1 MDNLIP
7 LIDISHNEWKL
18 PSNDGLSDYIFKFR
32 LLPNEWFRENLK
44 YITYESIKIGKLKL
58 STLYRYNYSIQTFFQ
73 FLNEEGYRVNNFSEL
88 DFEAIE
94 RYIHFLL
101 NNVKGSSTRTVNIAA
116 LKFYI
121 EFGQIFEL
129 QGFPNTDLFD
139 GTEYRALQTE
149 DTLKSMLL
157 ADNEIEKID
166 AALED
171 MANHL
176 KVLHFNEQTLWA
188 LITIIRNTGIRLSE
202 ALMLKEDCLSKD
214 IMKKNLLEV
223 ISEKNET
230 ERFIPVNIKVVKAIN
245 YLINETESIRAQLG
259 TSKLFYNLTPRKKIY
274 EPMLQVTA
282 RNNLKRLFV
291 KKYNITQGN
300 GEYLNIYYHTFRHQ
314 VGTEL
319 INNGMSPTEVM
330 QYLGHESMHSTR
342 LYAKIRNDRLTAE
355 YKKLGFIGVVKPSI
369 STIKDQ
375 EGKNLSTEKKFVI
388 QLPDGACSKPL
399 EKKVANCKQP
409 NACLFCPKF
418 ITTPEYLEVHKDHL
432 ERLRADKL
440 RYMGEDLFGNEYVLN
455 QTEKT
460 LEDIIGR
467 LESLKGG
474 E

>member
-1 MDNLIP
+1 MNNLIP
-7 LIDISHNEWKL
+7 IIDRAQDEWKF
-18 PSNDGLSDYIFKFR
+18 PANDDLSDYVFHFSF
-32 LLPNEWFRENLK
+32 LPNDWFK
-44 YITYESIKIGKLKL
+44 VSIKHITIELIKVGRLKI
-58 STLYRYNYSIQTFFQ
+58 STLHRYNYALKKFFS
-73 FLNEEGYRVNNFSEL
+73 FLDNKEYKLDDFSKIDRNIIEEFVN
-88 DFEAIE
+88 
-94 RYIHFLL
+94 FLL
-101 NNVKGSSTRTVNIAA
+101 NNYKSPATRQLAMTA
-116 LKFYI
+116 LKQFL

-129 QGFPNTDLFD
+129 EGFPKTDLFD

-149 DTLKSMLL
+149 DTLKSKLL

-166 AALED
+166 AALDD

-176 KVLHFNEQTLWA
+176 KDLHFNEQALWA

-245 YLINETESIRAQLG
+245 YLVKVTENIRAQQG

-418 ITTPEYLEVHKDHL
+418 LTTPEYLEVHKDHL

-467 LESLKGG
+467 LESLKGV